1 MTSGDARGAHE
12 GANTTARCVRRVLE
26 GMAGT
31 AVRHRV
37 PTWWSKAAA
46 RFRNAQRGN
55 AGGDAG
61 NALRKLHEK
70 TSGPSPRRTVAV
82 PAQRPALE
90 GQVTTATPFAPRGS
104 WPRSATGVASRQ
116 PTNHSV
122 NALACKAREIGTDC
136 GWQTTQRD
144 ALLMPFN
151 FPTVTNREAARGV
164 DRGKCGLRF
173 LPGFWER
180 DGREPRRAT
189 CLAECALDRPLSG
202 ATVVRHAGLPA
213 GLWQRSRSRL

>member
-1 MTSGDARGAHE
+1 M
-12 GANTTARCVRRVLE
+12 
-26 GMAGT
+26 
-31 AVRHRV
+31 
-37 PTWWSKAAA
+37 PTRWSKAAA
-46 RFRNAQRGN
+46 RFRNAQRVN
-55 AGGDAG
+55 AGMAAG

-82 PAQRPALE
+82 PVQGPVLG

-104 WPRSATGVASRQ
+104 WPRSATGAASRQ
-116 PTNHSV
+116 PTKHSV
-122 NALACKAREIGTDC
+122 NSLACKAPEIGADC
-136 GWQTTQRD
+136 GWQTVRRD

-180 DGREPRRAT
+180 DGREQQSAR
-189 CLAECALDRPLSG
+189 CLAGCALDRPLWG
-202 ATVVRHAGLPA
+202 ETVVRHAGLPA
-213 GLWQRSRSRL
+213 GLRRRSRS